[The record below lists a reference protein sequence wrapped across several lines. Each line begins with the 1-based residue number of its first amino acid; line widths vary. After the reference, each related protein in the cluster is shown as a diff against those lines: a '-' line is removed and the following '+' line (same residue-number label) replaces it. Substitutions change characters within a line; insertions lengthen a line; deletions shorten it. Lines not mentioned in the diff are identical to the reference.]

1 LLFGA
6 GSQEL
11 ALFLTDEL
19 KLEKQSTWNQL
30 PKLHGFQLVTT
41 SGPSVVLTRRYYNEM
56 YAKFLHLMVVVVVAL
71 LGYYYLSFL
80 LLIYS
85 VCQQDYCKSN
95 QLNS

>member
-1 LLFGA
+1 MLFGA

-56 YAKFLHLMVVVVVAL
+56 YAKFLHLI
-71 LGYYYLSFL
+71 GIRL
-80 LLIYS
+80 LLPLLS
-85 VCQQDYCKSN
+85 VI
-95 QLNS
+95 NSRVVND